1 MYKITSDLFYKN
13 EKQVSDI
20 VKKFSDAILCKKNA
34 DGAFFT
40 NYRIF
45 EYKDELGRVEFNYK
59 PQDPNDFIEE
69 FSTYFENALNYDNPG
84 VMYNVL
90 PNPNIYGQI
99 ASLFASFANPNF
111 CMDIPSGKLL
121 ILEKAVINYLNDLA
135 GWKLERAGGIFTF
148 GGKGTLLYAM
158 KIALNKIDPNC
169 RKQGVR
175 GDNYIISNDLGH
187 PSHIEICNWI
197 GIGEDHCI
205 RLKTHDAVID
215 IEEFKQA
222 FVDVIERGGKLP
234 LIIINGMTTNNHT
247 FDSIKA
253 VYYARNEIVK
263 KYKLDYKPHLHVDS
277 VLGWVY
283 LLINQYDFNLNQL
296 NLTNEV
302 KLILQKKAE
311 QASEIKYAD
320 SFAADFHKTGF
331 CNYIS
336 SVFLIKEKNDL
347 FDIEGHY
354 SEADDMTFSE
364 FAPYDY
370 SLESSRAPHG
380 PVVAFAAL
388 KTIGVEGF
396 VRILA
401 NHTEAYLYLKGEF
414 HKQKNA
420 IVCNYEEESNL
431 VFLAFKPEKYLDT
444 EINDSTPDKIVEE
457 IKEFNVGFYSFVLD
471 KSKDDKND
479 IYFSC
484 SRSYKYFNK
493 SYGCLKLYSFNS
505 HMDKKVAEYLHK
517 RINELFNEY
526 VISQKHISNYNFFD
540 YAEIKG
546 QKSV

>member
-1 MYKITSDLFYKN
+1 MEKTVDELFYKDK
-13 EKQVSDI
+13 EQVSDI
-20 VKKFSDAILCKKNA
+20 VKKFSDAILYKKNA
-34 DGAFFT
+34 HEAFFT
-40 NYRIF
+40 KYRIF
-45 EYKDELGRVEFNYK
+45 KYKDELNKIKFDYS
-59 PQDPNDFIEE
+59 PQNPNDFIKE
-69 FSTYFENALNYDNPG
+69 FSTYFENTLNYDNPG

-135 GWKLERAGGIFTF
+135 GWEVERAGGIFTF
-148 GGKGTLLYAM
+148 GGKGTLLYAL
-158 KIALNKIDPNC
+158 KIALDKIDPNH
-169 RKQGVR
+169 RKLGIN
-175 GDNYIISNDLGH
+175 GENYIISNDLGH
-187 PSHIEICNWI
+187 PCHIEICNWI
-197 GIGEDHCI
+197 GLGEDHCI
-205 RLKTHDAVID
+205 RLKTHNAVID
-215 IEEFKQA
+215 VEEFKQA
-222 FVDVIERGGKLP
+222 FIDVIERGGKLP

-247 FDSIKA
+247 FDNIKA
-253 VYYARNEIVK
+253 VYDARNEIVN
-263 KYKLDYKPHLHVDS
+263 KYKLNYTPHLHIDS

-302 KLILQKKAE
+302 KTILQKKAE

-336 SVFLIKEKNDL
+336 SVFLTKEKNDL
-347 FDIEGHY
+347 FNIEGHY

-364 FAPYDY
+364 YAPYDY

-380 PVVAFAAL
+380 PVVAFATL
-388 KTIGVEGF
+388 KTIGTEGF

-401 NHTEAYLYLKGEF
+401 NHTEAYLYLKEAF
-414 HKQKNA
+414 HKQENA
-420 IVCNYEEESNL
+420 MVCNYEEVSNL
-431 VFLAFKPEKYLDT
+431 VFLAFKPEKYRDI
-444 EINDSTPDKIVEE
+444 EINDSTPNEVAEE

-471 KSKDDKND
+471 KSKDGKND

-505 HMDKKVAEYLHK
+505 HMDKKVAIYLHE
-517 RINELFNEY
+517 RINELFDEY
-526 VISQKHISNYNFFD
+526 VISKKPVSNYNFFD